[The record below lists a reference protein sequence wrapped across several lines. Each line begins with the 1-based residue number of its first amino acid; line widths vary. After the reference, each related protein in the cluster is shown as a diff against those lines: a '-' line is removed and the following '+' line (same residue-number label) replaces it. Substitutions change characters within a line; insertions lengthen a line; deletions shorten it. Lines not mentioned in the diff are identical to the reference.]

1 MEEKIRLA
9 YENFVHIMRGQ
20 DSDIEWVL
28 IEEDNDD
35 GESED

>member
-9 YENFVHIMRGQ
+9 YENFVHIMRVQ